1 MDDDDFAELFKKL
14 PSRASTS
21 TSWQDLIAEFEAL
34 GKTLGDVL
42 RSTWQRQDQQAGLGR
57 LRESLDLLIKDVNR
71 AIDGTPEGQQARDQ
85 LVRLTSSIR
94 AAAERAGD
102 EVRPEL
108 VSMLRQAN
116 SELRRFTRL
125 DE

>member
-57 LRESLDLLIKDVNR
+57 LRESLDLLI
-71 AIDGTPEGQQARDQ
+71 
-85 LVRLTSSIR
+85 
-94 AAAERAGD
+94 
-102 EVRPEL
+102 
-108 VSMLRQAN
+108 
-116 SELRRFTRL
+116 
-125 DE
+125 